1 MSYKGWYEYDMTR
14 MSMLL
19 LLLWN
24 LIAAEQLIYNTL
36 AFELLLERQ
45 LLELVQ
51 EPRGG

>member
-1 MSYKGWYEYDMTR
+1 MTR

-24 LIAAEQLIYNTL
+24 LIAAEQIYNTL

>member
-1 MSYKGWYEYDMTR
+1 MTR

-24 LIAAEQLIYNTL
+24 LIAAEQIYNTL
-36 AFELLLERQ
+36 AFELFLERQ

-51 EPRGG
+51 EPGGE